1 MDTLVKRFVLKMK
14 LHKITVSPV
23 YQCALLAGF
32 LSRNGSTATVVQGY
46 ITLGNQ
52 AVRHYWVHAHG
63 SDIDIVSQLSKTPIP
78 FQLERTIDDT
88 VEVRAEGNLYDSQFE
103 LYTSDAKQFWKERP
117 QCLRN
122 FKI

>member
-1 MDTLVKRFVLKMK
+1 MDQLVKRFGLKMR

-23 YQCALLAGF
+23 YQCALLVGF
-32 LSRNGSTATVVQGY
+32 LNRSGHSAEIVQGY

-52 AVRHYWVHAHG
+52 AVRHYWVQADG
-63 SDIDIVSQLSKTPIP
+63 SDIDIVTQLSKTPIP
-78 FQLERTIDDT
+78 FQLERTIDET
-88 VEVRAEGNLYDSQFE
+88 VEVRQEGNLYDSQFE
-103 LYTSDAKQFWKERP
+103 LYTTNAKEFWKERA